1 MFANLD
7 VKDIFPTPIWVADLE
22 AAKAASLN
30 AQLSEEIYR
39 LTEPRTPVPIGGTWQ
54 TDPVLH
60 QRREFAEFTKLVN
73 QAARAALEFLKVRFN
88 AIEITGC
95 WANINP
101 FGGQNSPHLHP
112 NNFLSGVYY
121 VALPDDAGQIVFTD
135 PRPQAQMI
143 MPKVTSWN
151 KYMGNEIKLETKPG
165 RFVMFP
171 AWLTHSVPVNR
182 TEQHRISISFNVMF
196 SDFTAEMS
204 APLWKGTAALRQD

>member
-7 VKDIFPTPIWVADLE
+7 VKDIFPTPIWVADLDP
-22 AAKAASLN
+22 AKAAPLN
-30 AQLSEEIYR
+30 ERLSAEIYR
-39 LTEPRTPVPIGGTWQ
+39 LTEPRAPVPIGGTWQ

-60 QRREFAEFTKLVN
+60 QRPEFADFTKLVM
-73 QAARAALEFLKVRFN
+73 QAARAALDFLQISHSGLDV
-88 AIEITGC
+88 TGC

-121 VALPDDAGQIVFTD
+121 VALPDDIGQITFGD

-143 MPKVTSWN
+143 MPKAKAWN
-151 KYMGNEIKLETKPG
+151 KYNGNEIKLETRPG

-171 AWLTHSVPVNR
+171 AWLVHSVPVNR
-182 TEQHRISISFNVMF
+182 SDKHRISISFNVMF
-196 SDFTAEMS
+196 SDFTAKMS
-204 APLWKGTAALRQD
+204 APLWKGTAALRPK

>member
-7 VKDIFPTPIWVADLE
+7 VKDIFPTPIWVADLDP
-22 AAKAASLN
+22 AKAAALN
-30 AQLSEEIYR
+30 QRLAGEIYR
-39 LTEPRTPVPIGGTWQ
+39 LTEPRAPVPIGGTWQ

-60 QRREFAEFTKLVN
+60 QRPEFAEFTRLVQ
-73 QAARAALEFLKVRFN
+73 QAARAALDFLKIKYN
-88 AIEITGC
+88 GIEITGC

-121 VALPDDAGQIVFTD
+121 VALPDDVGQITFGD

-143 MPKVTSWN
+143 MPKAKSWN
-151 KYMGNEIKLETKPG
+151 KYTGNEIKLETKPG
-165 RFVMFP
+165 RFVLFP
-171 AWLTHSVPVNR
+171 AWLVHSVPVNR
-182 TEQHRISISFNVMF
+182 SDKHRVSISFNVMF

-204 APLWKGTAALRQD
+204 APLWKGTAALRPK

>member
-1 MFANLD
+1 MFANLE
-7 VKDIFPTPIWVADLE
+7 VKDLFPTPIWVADMDPVKS
-22 AAKAASLN
+22 AKLN
-30 AQLSEEIYR
+30 ETLSAEIYR
-39 LTEPRTPVPIGGTWQ
+39 LTEPRKPVQAGGTWQ
-54 TDPVLH
+54 TDPVLQ
-60 QRREFAEFTKLVN
+60 QRPEFAEFVTLVN
-73 QAARAALEFLKVRFN
+73 QAARAALDFLKVSYK

-101 FGGQNSPHLHP
+101 HGGQNSPHMHP

-121 VALPDDAGQIVFTD
+121 VALPDDAGQITFAD

-143 MPKVTSWN
+143 MPRVKSWN

-165 RFVMFP
+165 RFVLFP

-182 TEQHRISISFNVMF
+182 SEAHRISISFNIMF

-204 APLWKGTAALRQD
+204 RPLWKGTAALRSD